1 MSGGRLGQAA
11 ILILFA
17 LAPALAG
24 CGGQPAGGTV
34 PASPPPGLAAALEQ
48 GKALLE
54 AGDAE
59 EAIAVLEPVAKTGSS
74 AEALFLLGNAY
85 TRAGRLQEAE
95 QAYRSA
101 LDLSPDD
108 PDTLSNLGVVL
119 YQMQRPSEA
128 VEQFQ
133 KAARLLPEDAEI
145 RYNLGGALYTL
156 GRVEEAIQAF
166 EAARERDPN
175 LPQVYLGLG
184 YAYRDQGE
192 VEKAI
197 QNFRK
202 FLDLSD
208 DEGWKAEV
216 RQELERLG
224 EK

>member
-1 MSGGRLGQAA
+1 MGPVALLVLVSLIQVLG
-11 ILILFA
+11 
-17 LAPALAG
+17 G
-24 CGGQPAGGTV
+24 CGGHPVGGTA
-34 PASPPPGLAAALEQ
+34 PASPPLGLAEALEQ
-48 GKALLE
+48 GRALLN

-59 EAIAVLEPVAKTGSS
+59 GAIAVLEPVVRGGSLS

-85 TRAGRLQEAE
+85 TEAGRLQEAE

-101 LDLSPDD
+101 LALEPDD

-119 YQMQRPSEA
+119 YRMQRPSEA

-133 KAARLLPEDAEI
+133 EAARLLPDDAEI

-192 VEKAI
+192 VEKAA

-208 DEGWKAEV
+208 DEGWKAQV
-216 RQELERLG
+216 RQELERLEG
-224 EK
+224 K

>member
-1 MSGGRLGQAA
+1 VARGRLGQAA
-11 ILILFA
+11 LFLLVA
-17 LAPALAG
+17 VALAG
-24 CGGQPAGGTV
+24 CAGRPAPET
-34 PASPPPGLAAALEQ
+34 PAASPPAGLAEAVAR
-48 GKALLE
+48 GKALLD

-59 EAIAVLEPVAKTGSS
+59 GAIAVLEPVAKGGSPS

-85 TRAGRLQEAE
+85 TQAGRLQEAE

-101 LDLSPDD
+101 LALEPDD
-108 PDTLSNLGVVL
+108 PDTLSNPGVVL

-128 VEQFQ
+128 VEQFE
-133 KAARLLPEDAEI
+133 KAARLLPDDAEI

-166 EAARERDPN
+166 EAARERNPD

-192 VEKAI
+192 REKAI
-197 QNFRK
+197 QHFQT
-202 FLDLSD
+202 FLRLSD
-208 DEGWKAEV
+208 DEAWKAQV
-216 RQELERLG
+216 RQELEHLE